1 MTNRFC
7 LLISACTLFIVACGS
22 GGSAAVMPP
31 QGPTIT
37 SLYLVQGAGDSSQII
52 GSNITVSGVV
62 TGDFQNGDANSRQN
76 LGGFFIQ
83 SENPDADDETSD
95 GLFIFD
101 GSAPAVDVNV
111 GDVVQ
116 VEGEVLEYFGETQLR
131 ATSVTITGSASF
143 APVDIALPNGLTTN
157 SDGDDIADLERYEGM
172 LVRVPQKLTVVSV
185 YELERFGE
193 LMLAANGRN
202 FQFTNQNLPDVAGYS
217 AHQREFASRKLM
229 LDDGLSQQ
237 NADPIRYLFPAPSQ
251 SPDYSVRLGDTVTG
265 LTGNIRY
272 SRGSGSSGTQT
283 YRLVPQ
289 ADPDFV
295 NDNPREE
302 NPPQVGGSLSVATFN
317 VLNYF
322 TTIDAGQDNCGPA
335 GDTNCRGADSSEE
348 FARQSGKILHALT
361 ILDADIVGLI
371 ELANNSSGS
380 ITSLVDGLNDLAGST
395 VWSFIDTGTIG
406 TDAIRV
412 GLIYK
417 TTTVLPVGAY
427 AILDSSV
434 DARFLDTSNRP
445 VLLQTFEQRSNN
457 EKISVA
463 INHLKSKGSSC
474 ANIGDPD
481 LHDGQEN
488 CSVTRTRA
496 AQALADW
503 LATDPTA
510 SSDPD
515 FLIFGDLNSNLE
527 EKPLSALAATGYVN
541 LLKLYVGPDAYTFQ
555 FKGQSEA
562 LDNAFASPSLLDQ
575 VTGTAEWHI
584 SADEPR
590 VFDYNLEFG
599 RDLALF
605 DMDSPFRASDHDPV
619 VIGLSL
625 NSN

>member
-7 LLISACTLFIVACGS
+7 LLFPACILFVVACGG
-22 GGSAAVMPP
+22 GGSTVVMPP
-31 QGPTIT
+31 PGPTLT
-37 SLYLVQGAGDSSQII
+37 SLYLVQGAGNSSQIT

-62 TGDFQNGDANSRQN
+62 TGDFQNGDANARQN
-76 LGGFFIQ
+76 LSGFFIQ
-83 SENPDADDETSD
+83 SENPDADAETSD

-101 GSAPAVDVNV
+101 GSSPAIDVNV
-111 GDVVQ
+111 GDIVQ

-131 ATSVTITGSASF
+131 ATSVTITGSGSI
-143 APVDIALPNGLTTN
+143 APLDIALPNGLTSN

-193 LMLAANGRN
+193 LMLAANGRK
-202 FQFTNQNLPDVAGYS
+202 FQFTNQNSPDVAGYS
-217 AHQREFASRKLM
+217 AHQREFASWKLI

-237 NADPIRYLFPAPSQ
+237 NADSIRYLFPAPSQ
-251 SPDYSVRLGDTVTG
+251 TPDYSVRLGDTVTG

-295 NDNPREE
+295 NDNPREG
-302 NPPQVGGSLSVATFN
+302 NPPQVGGSLRVATFN

-335 GDTNCRGADSSEE
+335 GDANCRGADSSEE
-348 FARQSGKILHALT
+348 FTRQSGKILHALT

-371 ELANNSSGS
+371 ELENNTSGS

-395 VWSFIDTGTIG
+395 VWSFVNTGTIG

-417 TTTVLPVGAY
+417 TTAVLPVGAH

-457 EKISVA
+457 ERISVA
-463 INHLKSKGSSC
+463 IVHLKSKGSSC
-474 ANIGDPD
+474 ASIGDPD

-496 AQALADW
+496 TQALADW
-503 LATDPTA
+503 LASDPTA
-510 SSDPD
+510 SGDPD

-527 EKPLSALAATGYVN
+527 ENPLSTLAAAGYVD
-541 LLKLYVGPDAYTFQ
+541 LLKLYVGSEAYTFQ

-562 LDNAFASPSLLDQ
+562 LDNGFASPSLLDQ

-584 SADEPR
+584 STDEPR

-599 RDLALF
+599 RDPALF

-619 VIGLSL
+619 IIGMSL
-625 NSN
+625 DSN